1 MTLGHSGVSQDR
13 KARSEPLLAFLVVNG
28 VWGGLL
34 GLAFAAGAVAL
45 NLGHLRDLITF
56 SADGAIAM
64 GLLTL
69 GCVVTFA
76 SVVMGGAVMLIDRD
90 DRKPASG
97 HKVLSELVPVRV
109 AVKAR
114 MRTHS

>member
-1 MTLGHSGVSQDR
+1 MTLGHSSVSQGR
-13 KARSEPLLAFLVVNG
+13 KPRSEPLLVFLVVNG

-45 NLGHLRDLITF
+45 NLGHLRELITF

-76 SVVMGGAVMLIDRD
+76 SVVMGGAVMLLDRED
-90 DRKPASG
+90 QKPASG
-97 HKVLSELVPVRV
+97 HKVLRELIPVRV

-114 MRTHS
+114 VRSHS